1 MQKCLRFALALVTAL
16 VAASCQTIG
25 AGSLRRDRIDY
36 VRAIGDSWKEQ
47 TLLNIV
53 KLRYLDPPVFMDV
66 SSVISSYQLESEVSV
81 SAEIFPH
88 SPTDINVSPGVRGT
102 YTDHPTISYT
112 PLTGQR
118 FINSLLRPI
127 LPQTIFAMVGAGHP
141 ADFILQ
147 TTVRAINGIYNY
159 SVSPPRARRADPQFY
174 LLTETLR
181 RIQQAGALGVR
192 IEKRGDQ
199 EATIISFR
207 RKAGEDVEKDILF
220 VMEALGLNPKR
231 DEFPLT
237 FGLLQRSPDEVALLT
252 RSMQEILSEL
262 SAGVEVPEQDLSE
275 GRATT
280 RPLSDPDADPRSY
293 PLVRIQ
299 AGSGRPPDAYAAVRY
314 RNYWFWINDRDLNSK
329 RVFMFLMMFSS
340 LAETGAVPQTP
351 IITIPAN

>member
-1 MQKCLRFALALVTAL
+1 LGAIWLRFALVLTTAL
-16 VAASCQTIG
+16 VAAGCQSIG
-25 AGSLRRDRIDY
+25 VGSIPRDRMGY
-36 VRAIGDSWKEQ
+36 ARAMGDSWKEQ

-53 KLRYLDPPVFMDV
+53 GLRYLDPPVFLDV
-66 SSVISSYQLESEVSV
+66 SSVISSYQLESQVNVTS
-81 SAEIFPH
+81 EIFPR
-88 SPTDINVSPGVRGT
+88 SPIDTNVSPGVRGT
-102 YTDHPTISYT
+102 YTDRPTISYT

-127 LPQTIFAMVGAGHP
+127 LPQTIFAMIGAGHP

-147 TTVRAINGIYNY
+147 ATVRAINGIYNY
-159 SVSPPRARRADPQFY
+159 AASPPRARRADPEFY
-174 LLTETLR
+174 RVTEAIR
-181 RIQQAGALGVR
+181 RIQQTGALSVR

-199 EATIISFR
+199 EVTIISFR
-207 RKAGEDVEKDILF
+207 RKVDKDVEKDIRL
-220 VMEALGLNPKR
+220 VKDTLGLNPNN

-237 FGLLQRSPDEVALLT
+237 FGSQQRNPDEIALLT

-275 GRATT
+275 GRATP
-280 RPLSDPDADPRSY
+280 RPPLDTDPRKY

-299 AGSGRPPDAYAAVRY
+299 ASSGRPRDAYAAVRY
-314 RNYWFWINDRDLNSK
+314 RDYWFWIDDRDLNSK